1 VDWKKPQTCTCFSF
15 IFLVVFGIGEEKQ
28 HTPVQRKEFLKTI
41 EDMAIKLPPCHFWV
55 TGELAHP

>member
-1 VDWKKPQTCTCFSF
+1 
-15 IFLVVFGIGEEKQ
+15 VVFGIGEEKQ